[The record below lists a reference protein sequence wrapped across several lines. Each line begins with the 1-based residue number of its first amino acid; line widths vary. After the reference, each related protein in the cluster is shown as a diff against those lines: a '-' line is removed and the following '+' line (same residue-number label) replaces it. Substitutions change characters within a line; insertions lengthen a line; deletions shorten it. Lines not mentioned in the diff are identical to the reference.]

1 MRPEDRWADVQAQWA
16 AIGEGDVRRRE
27 KRARILRTLG
37 AEAAWAEVPETAGEA
52 AGGQLSLIDGV

>member
-1 MRPEDRWADVQAQWA
+1 MRPEERWAGGRAQWA
-16 AIGEGDVRRRE
+16 AIGEEEVMRRE

-37 AEAAWAEVPETAGEA
+37 AEAAWAEVPETADEA